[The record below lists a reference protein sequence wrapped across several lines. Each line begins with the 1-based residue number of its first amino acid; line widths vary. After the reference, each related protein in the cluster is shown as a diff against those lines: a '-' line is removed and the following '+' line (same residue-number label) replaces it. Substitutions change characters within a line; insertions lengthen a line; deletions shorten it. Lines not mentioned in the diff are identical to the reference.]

1 MIKYVEKQHERYDK
15 FDRRRENKLYRNA
28 DKAIKNFWKDPTEVN
43 RGKAIDALQK
53 EYENEMISELQHQR
67 IDELTI
73 DNYKDE
79 KNLKYIKKES
89 KDIKDMNKDEAAAK
103 GLNQD
108 DFKTGGRY
116 PWGSSGKSKI
126 GKDVDIAKYNSR
138 ISQSEYDKIQ
148 AKAHE
153 KAVRAMYER
162 YNERPEKEYKPEDL
176 SKRNKRKVARTL
188 AKVAIKSIVR

>member
-1 MIKYVEKQHERYDK
+1 MIKYVEKQHQRYDK
-15 FDRRRENKLYRNA
+15 FDRRRDNKLYKDA

-53 EYENEMISELQHQR
+53 EYENEMISKLQHQR

-89 KDIKDMNKDEAAAK
+89 NDIKAEQRDQAGSK
-103 GLNQD
+103 GL
-108 DFKTGGRY
+108 
-116 PWGSSGKSKI
+116 SSEEWSKRKI

-138 ISQSEYDKIQ
+138 ISQSEYEKIQ

-153 KAVRAMYER
+153 KAVKAMYEL

-188 AKVAIKSIVR
+188 AKVAIKSIVI